1 MKKQLLIIDDEP
13 SILKLLHF
21 ILEEDYD
28 LIIKSNSVDAIA
40 WLEKGNF
47 PDLILTDQDMP
58 TIDGLTLIKNLKT
71 SGYFRN
77 IPVFLISGSEGIQE
91 AIKELPVQYF
101 KKPFN
106 PTVLKFAIASALR

>member
-1 MKKQLLIIDDEP
+1 MRKQLLIIDDEP

-21 ILEEDYD
+21 ILGNDYD
-28 LIIKSNSVDAIA
+28 LITKSSSVEAIA

-58 TIDGLTLIKNLKT
+58 TIDGLTLIENLKT

-77 IPVFLISGSEGIQE
+77 IPVFLISGADVVQE
-91 AIKELPVQYF
+91 SVKDMHVQYF